1 MSRESETG
9 ALGEEYTAAYL
20 GSQGFSLAA
29 RHFKRAEGEIDLVAT
44 GKGLVLFV
52 EVKTRSAGALYPA
65 AYAVTPAK
73 RRRILLTARRYLAE
87 SGCDLQPRCDVALVT
102 ADRGRVL
109 GFTYL
114 ENAF

>member
-1 MSRESETG
+1 MSRQSETG

-20 GSQGFSLAA
+20 AGQGFTLAA
-29 RHFKRAEGEIDLVAT
+29 RHFKRAEGEIDLVAM

-65 AYAVTPAK
+65 AYAVT
-73 RRRILLTARRYLAE
+73 TAE
-87 SGCDLQPRCDVALVT
+87 
-102 ADRGRVL
+102 RGRVL
-109 GFTYL
+109 HFTYL